1 MGKSELLMVLV
12 GIALSIMI
20 ALITIPAFTK
30 GSDVAKISLI
40 NSDLSSIRK
49 VGEMYIQSKST
60 TGDFIGIN
68 PVQVAQFIPS
78 LKLNASNLFISSANK
93 NITYNIAP
101 NGTND
106 KLIVTIKG
114 LNLIDDAK
122 NKVKETQSKVG
133 SITSDT
139 EVDNGTLVISFNG

>member
-1 MGKSELLMVLV
+1 MGKSELLTILA
-12 GIALSIMI
+12 GIALSILI
-20 ALITIPAFTK
+20 ALVTIPTFTK

-60 TGDFIGIN
+60 TGDFTGIS
-68 PVQVAQFIPS
+68 PQQVKQFIPS
-78 LKLNASNLFISSANK
+78 LNLNTSHLFISSANK
-93 NITYNIAP
+93 NITYNIEP
-101 NGTND
+101 NTTKD

-114 LNLIDDAK
+114 LNVIEDAK

-133 SITSDT
+133 SITSDIDD
-139 EVDNGTLVISFNG
+139 DNGTLVISFNG

>member
-1 MGKSELLMVLV
+1 MGKSELLMVLA

-20 ALITIPAFTK
+20 ALVTIPTFTK

-40 NSDLSSIRK
+40 NSDISSIRK

-60 TGDFIGIN
+60 TGDFTGIN

-78 LKLNASNLFISSANK
+78 LNLNASNLFISSANK

-106 KLIVTIKG
+106 KLIVTITG
-114 LNLIDDAK
+114 LEVIDDAESK
-122 NKVKETQSKVG
+122 IKENQSKIG
-133 SITSDT
+133 TI
-139 EVDNGTLVISFNG
+139 VDVDDDDGILIINFNG

>member
-1 MGKSELLMVLV
+1 MGKSELLMVLA

-20 ALITIPAFTK
+20 ALITIPTFTK

-40 NSDLSSIRK
+40 NSDISSIRK

-60 TGDFIGIN
+60 TGDFTGIN
-68 PVQVAQFIPS
+68 PVKVAQFIPS
-78 LKLNASNLFISSANK
+78 LNLNAGNLFISSANK

-139 EVDNGTLVISFNG
+139 EADNGTLVISFNG